1 MTDFA
6 RQQQPQSQVARAIE
20 LDVPPPA
27 GIAAVAGQDGWDVVM
42 ATVAESVRAGLRQLD
57 RADLLDLEAGRRRE
71 EILAGRR
78 RAAVA
83 GAAHS
88 IVDASPDGPVLT
100 LWRGLAALR
109 PTPPGIDRAWTSPV
123 DRSGPR
129 WARVREDLVEAIDR
143 IVRHELAARFPP
155 EGLVLAVDRDSVAAG
170 DDVTSHRQTWILDA
184 AATVDGVLLALLR
197 GYSRACVHGGAS
209 WLVELRCAG
218 RTTPLAVVIDH
229 DRSGE
234 RATEALSLL
243 PRIAGRPLAEVAD
256 PRPGDQ
262 IGIYLRYLVN
272 SRLLTADEMAALRT
286 VSGAH
291 PRRIIKAD
299 EHD

>member
-1 MTDFA
+1 MTDSPG
-6 RQQQPQSQVARAIE
+6 QQQQSQVASAIE

-27 GIAAVAGQDGWDVVM
+27 GLAAVAGQEGWDAVL
-42 ATVAESVRAGLRQLD
+42 ATVAESVRAGIRQLD

-71 EILAGRR
+71 RILAGLR

-83 GAAHS
+83 DAAHS

-109 PTPPGIDRAWTSPV
+109 PTPPGIDESWTSPV

-129 WARVREDLVEAIDR
+129 WARVREDLIEAVDR
-143 IVRHELAARFPP
+143 IVRHELAARLPP

-197 GYSRACVHGGAS
+197 GYHRARVHGGAS

-218 RTTPLAVVIDH
+218 RTTPLAVVLDH
-229 DRSGE
+229 DRSDE
-234 RATEALSLL
+234 RATQVLSLL
-243 PRIAGRPLAEVAD
+243 PRVAGRPLAEVAA
-256 PRPGDQ
+256 PLPGEQ
-262 IGIYLRYLVN
+262 IAIHLRYLVN
-272 SRLLTADEMAALRT
+272 SRLLTAGELATLRT
-286 VSGAH
+286 VSGAD
-291 PRRIIKAD
+291 PQRVVKED